1 MPVRAIFLFLIL
13 LCTSCEELEIDPES
27 IFEKDSI
34 VQIPLVTH
42 LNETVNGSSA
52 HFNWIGN
59 EFALEFSYTLTYSL
73 IESAHLVNQPYYNW
87 SEWTT
92 DTVAN
97 FSNLDE
103 GNYTFYVKSRFDTTE
118 EEEPHRSIS
127 FQIDNISGPALRIY
141 PLSQTAYPGDTISVY
156 LYFEEV
162 DIDTVNSVNLQQV
175 NLRFSGSSG
184 ASAAVELNGEV
195 DNLSSLLH
203 CSTENDNPLVFFVS
217 NSQNNEFNGFDMTII
232 QSYLDDGG
240 IGLCGTGP
248 LVRIPLKVLAADGTI
263 DINISAGQFQ
273 NYNSENDEFQE
284 IEFNTYSGHV
294 TVVGSGQ

>member
-1 MPVRAIFLFLIL
+1 MLIRVLFLSLIL
-13 LCTSCEELEIDPES
+13 LCTSCEELEINPES
-27 IFEKDSI
+27 IFEKESI

-59 EFALEFSYTLTYSL
+59 EFALEYSYTVTYSL
-73 IESAHLVNQPYYNW
+73 IESTHLVNQPYYNW
-87 SEWTT
+87 SGWTT

-141 PLSQTAYPGDTISVY
+141 PLSQVAYPGDTISVY

-162 DIDTVNSVNLQQV
+162 DIDTVNLQ
-175 NLRFSGSSG
+175 
-184 ASAAVELNGEV
+184 
-195 DNLSSLLH
+195 
-203 CSTENDNPLVFFVS
+203 
-217 NSQNNEFNGFDMTII
+217 
-232 QSYLDDGG
+232 
-240 IGLCGTGP
+240 
-248 LVRIPLKVLAADGTI
+248 
-263 DINISAGQFQ
+263 
-273 NYNSENDEFQE
+273 
-284 IEFNTYSGHV
+284 
-294 TVVGSGQ
+294 